1 MNSRLHHIQ
10 NWPELA
16 GRAEWS
22 AALLAKQCKVSARTL
37 ERFFHEMMGVC
48 PRVWLFEQ
56 RQRQALEL
64 LRDGSSVKETA
75 IMLGYKSPTHFSR
88 DFKKQFGHSPNSQ
101 ASSYGV

>member
-1 MNSRLHHIQ
+1 MNSQLHHIR

-22 AALLAKQCKVSARTL
+22 AALLAKECKVSARTL
-37 ERFFHEMMGVC
+37 ERYFHENTGVC
-48 PRVWLFEQ
+48 PHVWLFER

-75 IMLGYKSPTHFSR
+75 IILGYKNPTHFSR
-88 DFKKQFGHSPNSQ
+88 DFKKHFGHSPGLR
-101 ASSYGV
+101 AGTYEV